1 VKGLLGE
8 RLATLRKNKGLTQEE
23 LAPILNITRSALSLY
38 ELNKRDPD
46 TNTLKRIADYFNVTT
61 DYLLGRSDVPSPP
74 KNGKQNQ
81 NTLKKD
87 VNQYIDTIKH
97 IEDLLKSNDI
107 SQDEKEM
114 MFRDISML
122 FWKSKEFNKTRK

>member
-1 VKGLLGE
+1 MLGE

-46 TNTLKRIADYFNVTT
+46 TNTLKELLIILMSP

-81 NTLKKD
+81 NTLKK
-87 VNQYIDTIKH
+87 
-97 IEDLLKSNDI
+97 
-107 SQDEKEM
+107 
-114 MFRDISML
+114 ML
-122 FWKSKEFNKTRK
+122 INTLIL

>member
-1 VKGLLGE
+1 MLGE

-61 DYLLGRSDVPSPP
+61 DYLLGR
-74 KNGKQNQ
+74 
-81 NTLKKD
+81 NTL
-87 VNQYIDTIKH
+87 I
-97 IEDLLKSNDI
+97 L
-107 SQDEKEM
+107 
-114 MFRDISML
+114 
-122 FWKSKEFNKTRK
+122 